1 MSCPACTVHCTH
13 RTLYSTPARCRPVS
27 RSPAAAVRRVR
38 RAPRSCTPAS
48 APPPVVTW
56 RSLTLKSHATRDSD
70 DIMMS
75 CRPRIKHQTAVCRAR
90 PLQLQGPGGG
100 VTRCRS
106 FAAAAISP
114 DPVWCSSTLTRHTAE
129 DGFIYQCRGAG
140 MPRYHVYQCIIMHEA
155 AFLAPIIGGARGVIM
170 ARDALGAVIDL
181 MDRSATSNQPPPSLC
196 CALSDAESSR
206 EVVMEIR
213 REKRRHQAAPPRGE
227 EIQHTA
233 ATETL

>member
-1 MSCPACTVHCTH
+1 MTDCGRCLPATEPRPQYMSCPACTVHCTH

-48 APPPVVTW
+48 APPPVLTW

-100 VTRCRS
+100 VTRCRIV
-106 FAAAAISP
+106 AAAAISP
-114 DPVWCSSTLTRHTAE
+114 DPVWCSTALLHGTQLE
-129 DGFIYQCRGAG
+129 MASFTSAGVPGCRGA
-140 MPRYHVYQCIIMHEA
+140 MSASVSSCTRQL
-155 AFLAPIIGGARGVIM
+155 FLLQLLAG
-170 ARDALGAVIDL
+170 LGA
-181 MDRSATSNQPPPSLC
+181 
-196 CALSDAESSR
+196 
-206 EVVMEIR
+206 
-213 REKRRHQAAPPRGE
+213 
-227 EIQHTA
+227 
-233 ATETL
+233 

>member
-1 MSCPACTVHCTH
+1 MYSTVHCTD

-75 CRPRIKHQTAVCRAR
+75 CRPRIKHQTSAAGAR
-90 PLQLQGPGGG
+90 RWRDKMQDCCGGCHFPGPSLVQHG
-100 VTRCRS
+100 
-106 FAAAAISP
+106 
-114 DPVWCSSTLTRHTAE
+114 TLTRHTAE
-129 DGFIYQCRGAG
+129 DGFIYCARV
-140 MPRYHVYQCIIMHEA
+140 PRYHVCQCIIMHEA

-181 MDRSATSNQPPPSLC
+181 MDRSATSNLLLSAVLSLMPR
-196 CALSDAESSR
+196 A
-206 EVVMEIR
+206 VVR
-213 REKRRHQAAPPRGE
+213 LLWR
-227 EIQHTA
+227 
-233 ATETL
+233 